1 MATDTGPDRQVGDD
15 APPVPQPRGAAVTFV
30 TTEHFVLQTARSATI
45 TESTGR
51 ATMFLS
57 ALSGGLVALGLIATA
72 TRVGAAFYAF
82 GLILLP
88 TLTFLGLVT
97 FQRSLQTGVQD
108 LGYAQRIA
116 RVRAYYFRYAPELSD
131 YLLDT
136 LPTDRRLV
144 QGFEGPRWQS
154 FVTVAGMVAV
164 VTAVLGG
171 STIGLLI
178 WVLSRSLGA
187 SVSGGVVVGLGI
199 VVLLLLYQDRTWLR
213 ANRLE
218 MFSDEG
224 SGPPPPPSMPGS

>member
-1 MATDTGPDRQVGDD
+1 MATDTDPNRQVGEA
-15 APPVPQPRGAAVTFV
+15 APPPQPRAAAVTFA

-45 TESTGR
+45 AESTGR

-72 TRVGAAFYAF
+72 THVGAAFYAF
-82 GLILLP
+82 GLIVLP

-97 FQRSLQTGVQD
+97 FLRSVQTGVQD

-116 RVRAYYFRYAPELSD
+116 RVRAYYFKHAPELND
-131 YLLDT
+131 YLLDA

-144 QGFEGPRWQS
+144 QGFQGPRWQS

-171 STIGLLI
+171 STIGMLI
-178 WVLSRSLGA
+178 WVLSRSLVA
-187 SVSGGVVVGLGI
+187 SVSGGVVVGLAI
-199 VVLLLLYQDRTWLR
+199 VVLLILYQDRTWLR
-213 ANRLE
+213 ADRVD

-224 SGPPPPPSMPGS
+224 SGPTQPPSTPTS